1 MRGKPAI
8 RAIASTAALF
18 SLAWSLGYA
27 IPAQGQETAWRVV
40 VGGGVFSGPTFPGSD
55 SQRTGVLPLIGASFA
70 NGRFF
75 IFSEP
80 GAGTLTGVGYN
91 FYRDSHL
98 RLSAAI
104 GAGLTRRQES
114 DDPRLA
120 GLGDVDRTVSAQ
132 LGASYTLDWF
142 AARARVA
149 TDIGGNEQGTLARLD
164 LLGHFRP
171 GDRWALAAGPGL
183 EWANDRYM
191 QTFFGVD
198 STQSANSGFPQ
209 FSASSGIVRTR
220 LSANAIYT
228 MGRNWGVGASGAIA
242 RLQNDA
248 ARSPITEDE
257 SQYFVGIFVI
267 YRFGSSS
274 GRLDALDLP

>member
-1 MRGKPAI
+1 MCSEQDI
-8 RAIASTAALF
+8 RAATPAVAL
-18 SLAWSLGYA
+18 LCLVAGLGHA
-27 IPAQGQETAWRVV
+27 IPAQGQETEWRVV
-40 VGGGVFSGPTFPGSD
+40 VGGGVFSAPTFPGSD
-55 SQRTGVLPLIGASFA
+55 SQRTRVLPLIGASFA

-91 FYRDSHL
+91 FYRGPNL
-98 RLSAAI
+98 RLSAGI

-114 DDPRLA
+114 DDPRLT
-120 GLGDVDRTVSAQ
+120 GLGDVDRTATAQ

-142 AARARVA
+142 VARARVA

-198 STQSANSGFPQ
+198 ATQSANSGLPQ

-228 MGRNWGVGASGAIA
+228 MSRNWGVGASGWIA

-248 ARSPITEDE
+248 ATSPITEDK
-257 SQYFVGIFVI
+257 SQHYVGIFVI
-267 YRFGSSS
+267 YRFGSSRD
-274 GRLDALDLP
+274 RLDALDLP